1 MTFSANVKSD
11 MSLFRFY
18 VKSTY
23 LPFRSVLTHKTH
35 PNLCQELMPFNPP
48 GLTEFFAVHSSSSSF
63 ASSPDALRRRLQ
75 KADPLHPDSPAKSH
89 VGCLINDVAGSSSSA
104 SSSSAIQ
111 FRYHPPIEINLLS
124 SPIRR
129 SSDVDEGVIVISVL
143 SVLTVIDALLAENI
157 DDILDIG

>member
-1 MTFSANVKSD
+1 MLNLD
-11 MSLFRFY
+11 ISLLRFY

-23 LPFRSVLTHKTH
+23 LPFRSVLTHKTY

-89 VGCLINDVAGSSSSA
+89 VGCLINDVAGSSSSSV

-111 FRYHPPIEINLLS
+111 FRYPPAPMEINLLS